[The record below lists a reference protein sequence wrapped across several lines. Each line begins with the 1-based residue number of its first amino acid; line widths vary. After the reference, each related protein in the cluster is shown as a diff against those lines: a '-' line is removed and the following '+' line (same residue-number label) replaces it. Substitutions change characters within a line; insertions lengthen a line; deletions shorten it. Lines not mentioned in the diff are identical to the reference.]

1 MDATASTTRQHFT
14 LASFAGGRY
23 PLRMSVAT
31 LQQIG
36 QDFPSWVALVQHGE
50 TVVITQAGKIVARL
64 MPPEDGVAK
73 PEAVTTPVRWPDF
86 AARRRAIFGER
97 MLPAGSSQALVDEDR
112 GA

>member
-1 MDATASTTRQHFT
+1 
-14 LASFAGGRY
+14 
-23 PLRMSVAT
+23 MSVAT

-64 MPPEDGVAK
+64 MPPEDGAAK
-73 PEAVTTPVRWPDF
+73 PEASAASVRWPDF

-97 MLPAGSSQALVDEDR
+97 MLPAGTAQALVDEDR